1 MPEVNQYKE
10 PINGIEWQDCE
21 QNNITF
27 SVAGE
32 NAAPFTCEG
41 YVLDTKA
48 GLNNNATDF
57 IKLKHIQRFLPQKK
71 KISCAHALA

>member
-48 GLNNNATDF
+48 GWV
-57 IKLKHIQRFLPQKK
+57 K
-71 KISCAHALA
+71 